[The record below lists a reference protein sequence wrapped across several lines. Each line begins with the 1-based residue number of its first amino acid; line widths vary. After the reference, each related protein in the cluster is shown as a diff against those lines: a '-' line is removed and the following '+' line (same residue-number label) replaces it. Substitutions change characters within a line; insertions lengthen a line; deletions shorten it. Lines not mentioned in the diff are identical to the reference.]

1 MCVKRVLVTGATGL
15 IGKELV
21 EPLLAAGFEVFAIT
35 TNGQPPENGIHWF
48 KGSLFDDVFV
58 RETVAC
64 TKPTHLLNLAWI
76 TTGDYLTSEINYRFL
91 AAGELLARSFAA
103 VGGLR
108 AVYAG
113 SCFEYR
119 LKETPLRES
128 DALESER
135 NVYTKCKNA
144 LRLSAEQI
152 FKSGGVSF
160 GFGRIF
166 YAYGRGEAR
175 TRLTGLILDHAR
187 TGKKLV
193 IKSGPLRKDYIYAKD
208 IANAFV
214 ALLDSPIEGVVNIGM
229 GQSVTIREFAQKL
242 ASKLGCPDILV
253 FEDDC
258 ATQPSCVVADTTRLM
273 EEVGYHPHYGLDEAF
288 DEIVRYEEG

>member
-1 MCVKRVLVTGATGL
+1 MCMKRVLVTGATGL
-15 IGKELV
+15 IGKESV
-21 EPLLAAGFEVFAIT
+21 GPLLAAGFEVFAIT
-35 TNGQPPENGIHWF
+35 TKEQPPLNGVHWLR
-48 KGSLFDDVFV
+48 GSLFDDGFV
-58 RETVAC
+58 RETVAS
-64 TKPTHLLNLAWI
+64 TKPTHLLNLAWA
-76 TTGDYLTSEINYRFL
+76 TTGDYLTNDVNYRFL
-91 AAGELLARSFAA
+91 SAGELLARSFVT

-119 LKETPLRES
+119 LKGTPLREC
-128 DALESER
+128 DPLESER

-187 TGKKLV
+187 NGEKLV

-214 ALLDSPIEGVVNIGM
+214 ALLDSPIEGVVNIGT
-229 GQSVTIREFAQKL
+229 GRTVTIREFALKL
-242 ASKLGCPDILV
+242 ASKLGCSDMLV

-258 ATQPSCVVADTTRLM
+258 ATQPSCVVADTTRLT
-273 EEVGYHPHYGLDEAF
+273 EEVGYHPHYGLEEAF
-288 DEIVRYEEG
+288 DEIVRYEEE